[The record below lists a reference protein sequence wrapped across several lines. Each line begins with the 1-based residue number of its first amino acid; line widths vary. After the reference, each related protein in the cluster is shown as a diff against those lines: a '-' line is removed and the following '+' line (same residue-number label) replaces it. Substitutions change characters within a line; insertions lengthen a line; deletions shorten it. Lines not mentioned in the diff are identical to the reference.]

1 MKGVT
6 FKITTYKLY
15 YIEFFISILYTSL
28 TYVKIFGKFF
38 QLIYIKKVLVIILQL
53 QIITTCII
61 VVLFIYISFQLL
73 QTILIVFDFYK
84 IEIKLI
90 LNKKIIKM
98 LVKVGNQQIETT
110 KDVILKLDT
119 PPTLEKFVS

>member
-1 MKGVT
+1 M
-6 FKITTYKLY
+6 
-15 YIEFFISILYTSL
+15 
-28 TYVKIFGKFF
+28 
-38 QLIYIKKVLVIILQL
+38 IILQL